1 MPLLKRILKG
11 EKMGFRELSSAKQ
24 AIYLLQKGKPS
35 PARKKAAG
43 VRKQEKRA
51 NHREETARIRDAVFL
66 RAGWDCEL
74 GMHPAGGIEMHHL
87 EGGPTRRSHQAVAN
101 CIRACGVCHRL
112 YHRSP
117 ESFRATVLGW
127 CAKHEY
133 AIPRRFKGEAKG
145 NAPEAQEKGISS

>member
-51 NHREETARIRDAVFL
+51 NHRESTAALIMKASDT
-66 RAGWDCEL
+66 
-74 GMHPAGGIEMHHL
+74 M
-87 EGGPTRRSHQAVAN
+87 N
-101 CIRACGVCHRL
+101 
-112 YHRSP
+112 
-117 ESFRATVLGW
+117 ESFRLGFAKGPHCIAVHQTTNAEMISATVAVSRGPW
-127 CAKHEY
+127 
-133 AIPRRFKGEAKG
+133 RSEAHSNGRMTTK
-145 NAPEAQEKGISS
+145 ISAS